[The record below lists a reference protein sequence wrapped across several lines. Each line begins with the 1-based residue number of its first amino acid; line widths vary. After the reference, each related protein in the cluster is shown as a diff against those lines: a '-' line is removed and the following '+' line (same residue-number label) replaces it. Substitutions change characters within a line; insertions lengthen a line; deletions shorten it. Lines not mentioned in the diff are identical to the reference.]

1 MALPTVRTVEDIFT
15 VMRQNRR
22 WRRRQRV
29 LALKRCKRQLMIL
42 RMRGDVT
49 PQQVVNVNRKLMP
62 MLNREEQLL
71 LKETPK
77 HESLETLPEV
87 TDAAQ
92 KFANENKIDL
102 SQVDYTNKI
111 TIKDVRA
118 YANPAS

>member
-1 MALPTVRTVEDIFT
+1 
-15 VMRQNRR
+15 
-22 WRRRQRV
+22 
-29 LALKRCKRQLMIL
+29 MIL

-77 HESLETLPEV
+77 QEPLETLPEV

-111 TIKDVRA
+111 TIKDVRE
-118 YANPAS
+118 YVNPAS

>member
-1 MALPTVRTVEDIFT
+1 MSLPVVRTVEDIFT

-62 MLNREEQLL
+62 MLNREEELW
-71 LKETPK
+71 LKE
-77 HESLETLPEV
+77 SLPEV

-92 KFANENKIDL
+92 KFANKNKIDL
-102 SQVDYTNKI
+102 TKVAYTDRI
-111 TIKDVRA
+111 TIKDVRE
-118 YANPAS
+118 YVNPTS